1 MGIVRGILDR
11 IILIAAIVL
20 AACVPG
26 FIAQYRQRLG
36 GRLDQV
42 HADLAPFQ
50 AIADR
55 NFGGSLARL
64 IEHHVASPDST
75 FHQEGVA
82 IQAMVDAAA
91 RLQGALQ
98 ALNTDLLHQCLYL
111 ARHADY
117 DLARS
122 TWSVYQPGFTLTLQ
136 GVVFAVVMGLVVWL
150 LFLGIW
156 YATAA
161 LIGAGRHRPRNP
173 DGPHRPERRRAPEQ
187 QTRRDPFLE

>member
-1 MGIVRGILDR
+1 MGIIRGILDR
-11 IILIAAIVL
+11 IILLAAIML
-20 AACVPG
+20 AACIPS

-55 NFGGSLARL
+55 NFGGSMQKL
-64 IEHHVASPDST
+64 IEHHIASPDST

-82 IQAMVDAAA
+82 IQSMVDAAA
-91 RLQGALQ
+91 RLQDAMQ
-98 ALNTDLLHQCLYL
+98 ALNTDLIHQCLYL
-111 ARHADY
+111 ASHSDH

-122 TWSVYQPGFTLTLQ
+122 TWSIYQPGFTLTLQ
-136 GVVFAVVMGLVVWL
+136 GAVFAVVLGLIVWL

-156 YATAA
+156 HGTAA
-161 LIGAGRHRPRNP
+161 LIGSGSRRPRYP
-173 DGPHRPERRRAPEQ
+173 DPPRRPEKRGSEPHR
-187 QTRRDPFLE
+187 RRDPFLE

>member
-1 MGIVRGILDR
+1 MGILRGILDR
-11 IILIAAIVL
+11 IILLAAIML
-20 AACVPG
+20 AACIPS

-42 HADLAPFQ
+42 HADLAPFK

-55 NFGGSLARL
+55 NFGGSLSKL
-64 IEHHVASPDST
+64 IEHHIASPDST

-82 IQAMVDAAA
+82 IQSMVDAAA
-91 RLQGALQ
+91 RLQDALQ

-111 ARHADY
+111 ASHSDY

-122 TWSVYQPGFTLTLQ
+122 TWSVYQPGFMLTLQ
-136 GVVFAVVMGLVVWL
+136 GVVFAVVLGLIVWL

-156 YATAA
+156 HGTAA
-161 LIGAGRHRPRNP
+161 LIGAGSRRPRYP
-173 DGPHRPERRRAPEQ
+173 DKPRRPEKRGPEQ
-187 QTRRDPFLE
+187 QRRRDPFLE